1 VAELDA
7 ARLITEQI
15 DRAREAARRYGSPL
29 IVAMLDAEPDDAEV
43 KPLDGS
49 GPVSP

>member
-1 VAELDA
+1 M
-7 ARLITEQI
+7 
-15 DRAREAARRYGSPL
+15 DRAREAARRYDSPL
-29 IVAMLDAEPDDAEV
+29 FVAMLDAEPDHAEV